1 MNHSPIE
8 NLFLAIRN
16 NKLEDVNE
24 IINQEPAT
32 LNQNLAELTPIF
44 YAINNGTPEIVS
56 TIIEKNPEVLNQT
69 SKDKGY
75 AIDYAIEQS
84 SRALKNDK
92 DKASEILKII
102 LEKKFSSIP
111 DDAQNNLEELFLN
124 KTLLA
129 GIYSKED
136 MGTRL
141 EILEKAIL
149 KTIRKEP
156 SQDPQQENPFDAI
169 YKEIFLSVDN
179 QREIKDKDANN
190 MFIYSS
196 NLKNHQSYF
205 IFHVNDDN
213 KLESISYCDGNEV
226 AESRKIQG
234 SSTHIHGITT
244 FKLENLVEYSSD
256 FAEEF
261 IANNTKS
268 KSITDFY
275 KTVKNKEIAINGAK
289 IDYTKT
295 QYSIPTKTQ
304 ERGNCVFKS
313 TALLAR
319 FLLQKK
325 DPEMTCD
332 FDKKTKKPTGKGHEE
347 YKKFKQNLIKK
358 TLYSIKN
365 LESKLEKEENSE
377 SKPQSFNQY
386 LKEEIQKTLDKTLY
400 KIGEKLLP
408 KKING
413 FFSVFSS
420 FANCSPSFS
429 SIRSLNKREFNLEV
443 FNIYNG
449 KKEEEKKEIKKDDDK
464 IPKISCLPFSVKRI
478 FSLKSNATTK

>member
-1 MNHSPIE
+1 MNPSPIE
-8 NLFLAIRN
+8 NLFLAILN
-16 NKLEDVNE
+16 NNLADVNT
-24 IINQEPAT
+24 IINQDPTT
-32 LNQNLAELTPIF
+32 LNQNILEFSPIF
-44 YAINNGTPEIVS
+44 YAINTGNPEIVS
-56 TIIEKNPEVLNQT
+56 TIIEKDPEVLDQT
-69 SKDKGY
+69 SKDRGDPINY
-75 AIDYAIEQS
+75 AIQKS
-84 SRALKNDK
+84 SLALKNNK

-102 LEKKFSSIP
+102 LEKKFLSIP

-124 KTLLA
+124 KKLLA
-129 GIYSKED
+129 GLYSKED
-136 MGTRL
+136 AAAEL
-141 EILEKAIL
+141 KILEKAIL

-156 SQDPQQENPFDAI
+156 SQDPQQENPFNAI

-179 QREIKDKDANN
+179 QREIKDKDTNN

-244 FKLENLVEYSSD
+244 FKLENPVEYSSD
-256 FAEEF
+256 FAKEF

-268 KSITDFY
+268 KAITDFY
-275 KTVKNKEIAINGAK
+275 ETVKNNKIAINGAK

-304 ERGNCVFKS
+304 KRGNCVFKS

-325 DPEMTCD
+325 DPKMTCD

-347 YKKFKQNLIKK
+347 YKN
-358 TLYSIKN
+358 
-365 LESKLEKEENSE
+365 
-377 SKPQSFNQY
+377 
-386 LKEEIQKTLDKTLY
+386 
-400 KIGEKLLP
+400 
-408 KKING
+408 
-413 FFSVFSS
+413 
-420 FANCSPSFS
+420 
-429 SIRSLNKREFNLEV
+429 LNK
-443 FNIYNG
+443 I
-449 KKEEEKKEIKKDDDK
+449 
-464 IPKISCLPFSVKRI
+464 
-478 FSLKSNATTK
+478 